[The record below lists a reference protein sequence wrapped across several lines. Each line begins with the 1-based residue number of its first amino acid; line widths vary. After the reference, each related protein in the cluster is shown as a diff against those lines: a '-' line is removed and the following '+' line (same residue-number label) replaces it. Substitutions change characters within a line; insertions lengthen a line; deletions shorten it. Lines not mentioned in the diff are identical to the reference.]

1 MKDTTIEAILT
12 FSSTIG
18 LAALIL
24 FGLTVDRLVRI
35 LHDEYSEHWTRLG
48 RPVGMLYIPRGVNWW
63 QGIGSL
69 LALVCESLFK
79 TPEWVADKPELL
91 FLVKRL
97 RWCIA
102 LVIVSLV
109 AGIALQRLPS
119 LS

>member
-35 LHDEYSEHWTRLG
+35 LHDEYSEHWARLG
-48 RPVGMLYIPRGVNWW
+48 RPVGMLYIPKGVNWL

-69 LALVCESLFK
+69 LALVCDSLFK

-102 LVIVSLV
+102 LVMVSLV
-109 AGIALQRLPS
+109 AGLALQRLPS
-119 LS
+119 L

>member
-24 FGLTVDRLVRI
+24 YGLTVDRLVMI

-48 RPVGMLYIPRGVNWW
+48 RPVGILYIPKGVNWW

-69 LALVCESLFK
+69 LALVCDSLLK
-79 TPEWVADKPELL
+79 TP
-91 FLVKRL
+91 
-97 RWCIA
+97 RWLA
-102 LVIVSLV
+102 TSLSFSYASLV
-109 AGIALQRLPS
+109 SALRSVACWQVDPL
-119 LS
+119 